1 MIYRYDGSFAGL
13 LSVLH
18 RIFAWREAPTA
29 INAGDPAQDDLFA
42 ASATVA
48 TDPGRAEALLA
59 AVDEHLSADTAR
71 NLHHAFF
78 SETEGIEMTLYRYLA
93 FGWKARSALDEHIA
107 RPEVAAVHRLVRR
120 VGGEAHR
127 FKGLVRFR
135 ETGDGLLYAPI
146 SPDHFVLPLV
156 APHFAA
162 RLAGERW
169 LIHDVQRAKGVLYR
183 EGTWILADL
192 QVEAAPRLSKAET
205 GWQDLWRCFFRH
217 IAIAERANPHRQRSC
232 MPMKYW
238 QYLVEM
244 EGEKS

>member
-29 INAGDPAQDDLFA
+29 INAGDPAQDDLVA
-42 ASATVA
+42 APATVA

-71 NLHHAFF
+71 NLRHAFF

-169 LIHDVQRAKGVLYR
+169 LIHDLRRGRGALYDGR
-183 EGTWILADL
+183 RWILADL
-192 QVEAAPRLSKAET
+192 EIENPPTLSAEELA
-205 GWQDLWRCFFRH
+205 WQDLWRRFFHR
-217 IAIAERANPHRQRSC
+217 IAIAERLNPRQQRSC

-238 QYLVEM
+238 TYLVEM
-244 EGEKS
+244 S